1 MNVAKLAE
9 RQLFLMKA
17 ENLEKRVRAYYA
29 QTQDVDSLI
38 EYGVAILVRS
48 FFCMGSFS
56 ELIQDLIQ
64 EVYFTVEPTA
74 VMRQYLPY
82 FEDYFTE
89 NEWQTIVNR
98 LFGNH
103 TTYLAQTEEARV
115 NKGYLE
121 QTGTLD
127 NRIEGLVY
135 RVEAVFV
142 VNRLFGNH
150 TTYLAQTEEARVNKG
165 YLEQTGTLDNRIEGL
180 VYRVEAVFEDTI
192 GKKHKLTIRDTD
204 STFNEA
210 QTIQV
215 LNILTTLSIF
225 DTADVRKYETYVSYQ
240 TPGKIIATSH
250 NSRQKTKPTAKEPEI
265 LTTLSIFDT
274 ADVRK
279 YETYVSYQT
288 PGKIIAT
295 SHNSR
300 QKTKPTAKEPE
311 TIAALSIFDTA
322 DVRKYE
328 TYVSYQT
335 PGKIIATSHN
345 SRQKTK
351 PTAKEPET
359 IAAQQ
364 DAQQSEKAPKK
375 MVAAAKTRSSAA
387 PASTVSEKESNKP
400 ASNSTATKEKQSSP
414 ANPPKNTNSPSPNVE
429 AKKKANELLQQP
441 DMSYKRVSKN
451 EEQIQANGNS
461 KKMKN
466 KINNALGRSKNRKR
480 NKRK

>member
-48 FFCMGSFS
+48 FFCMGSFA

-135 RVEAVFV
+135 RVEAVF
-142 VNRLFGNH
+142 
-150 TTYLAQTEEARVNKG
+150 
-165 YLEQTGTLDNRIEGL
+165 
-180 VYRVEAVFEDTI
+180 EDTI

-204 STFNEA
+204 STF
-210 QTIQV
+210 
-215 LNILTTLSIF
+215 
-225 DTADVRKYETYVSYQ
+225 
-240 TPGKIIATSH
+240 
-250 NSRQKTKPTAKEPEI
+250 
-265 LTTLSIFDT
+265 
-274 ADVRK
+274 
-279 YETYVSYQT
+279 
-288 PGKIIAT
+288 
-295 SHNSR
+295 
-300 QKTKPTAKEPE
+300 
-311 TIAALSIFDTA
+311 
-322 DVRKYE
+322 
-328 TYVSYQT
+328 
-335 PGKIIATSHN
+335 
-345 SRQKTK
+345 
-351 PTAKEPET
+351 
-359 IAAQQ
+359 
-364 DAQQSEKAPKK
+364 SESQRFKC
-375 MVAAAKTRSSAA
+375 
-387 PASTVSEKESNKP
+387 
-400 ASNSTATKEKQSSP
+400 
-414 ANPPKNTNSPSPNVE
+414 
-429 AKKKANELLQQP
+429 
-441 DMSYKRVSKN
+441 
-451 EEQIQANGNS
+451 
-461 KKMKN
+461 
-466 KINNALGRSKNRKR
+466 
-480 NKRK
+480 

>member
-38 EYGVAILVRS
+38 ECGVAILVRS
-48 FFCMGSFS
+48 FFCMGSFA

-135 RVEAVFV
+135 RVEAVF
-142 VNRLFGNH
+142 
-150 TTYLAQTEEARVNKG
+150 
-165 YLEQTGTLDNRIEGL
+165 
-180 VYRVEAVFEDTI
+180 EDTI

-204 STFNEA
+204 STFSES

-250 NSRQKTKPTAKEPEI
+250 NSRQKTKPTAKEPE
-265 LTTLSIFDT
+265 
-274 ADVRK
+274 
-279 YETYVSYQT
+279 
-288 PGKIIAT
+288 
-295 SHNSR
+295 N
-300 QKTKPTAKEPE
+300 
-311 TIAALSIFDTA
+311 IAAEQPPE
-322 DVRKYE
+322 KE
-328 TYVSYQT
+328 
-335 PGKIIATSHN
+335 
-345 SRQKTK
+345 KT
-351 PTAKEPET
+351 
-359 IAAQQ
+359 
-364 DAQQSEKAPKK
+364 
-375 MVAAAKTRSSAA
+375 VAAT
-387 PASTVSEKESNKP
+387 NK
-400 ASNSTATKEKQSSP
+400 KQSSASVSTLP
-414 ANPPKNTNSPSPNVE
+414 KEATKQTASSNNTSLRKNTTLKKNQSSPTSLPKNTNTSDSPSPNPE
-429 AKKKANELLQQP
+429 LKKKASGNKANELLDQP
-441 DMSYKRVSKN
+441 DTSYKRLGKS
-451 EEQIQANGNS
+451 EEQIQSNRDGR
-461 KKMKN
+461 KLKN
-466 KINNALGRSKNRKR
+466 RVNNALGRSKNRKR

>member
-48 FFCMGSFS
+48 FFCMGSFA

-89 NEWQTIVNR
+89 NEWQT
-98 LFGNH
+98 
-103 TTYLAQTEEARV
+103 
-115 NKGYLE
+115 
-121 QTGTLD
+121 
-127 NRIEGLVY
+127 
-135 RVEAVFV
+135 V

-250 NSRQKTKPTAKEPEI
+250 NSRQKTKPTAKEPE
-265 LTTLSIFDT
+265 
-274 ADVRK
+274 
-279 YETYVSYQT
+279 
-288 PGKIIAT
+288 
-295 SHNSR
+295 
-300 QKTKPTAKEPE
+300 
-311 TIAALSIFDTA
+311 
-322 DVRKYE
+322 
-328 TYVSYQT
+328 
-335 PGKIIATSHN
+335 
-345 SRQKTK
+345 
-351 PTAKEPET
+351 T

-387 PASTVSEKESNKP
+387 PASAVSEKESNKP

-451 EEQIQANGNS
+451 EEQIQTNGNS

>member
-89 NEWQTIVNR
+89 NEWQT
-98 LFGNH
+98 
-103 TTYLAQTEEARV
+103 
-115 NKGYLE
+115 
-121 QTGTLD
+121 
-127 NRIEGLVY
+127 
-135 RVEAVFV
+135 V

-250 NSRQKTKPTAKEPEI
+250 NSRQKTKPTAKEPE
-265 LTTLSIFDT
+265 
-274 ADVRK
+274 
-279 YETYVSYQT
+279 
-288 PGKIIAT
+288 
-295 SHNSR
+295 
-300 QKTKPTAKEPE
+300 
-311 TIAALSIFDTA
+311 TIAAEQPPE
-322 DVRKYE
+322 KE
-328 TYVSYQT
+328 
-335 PGKIIATSHN
+335 
-345 SRQKTK
+345 KT
-351 PTAKEPET
+351 
-359 IAAQQ
+359 
-364 DAQQSEKAPKK
+364 
-375 MVAAAKTRSSAA
+375 VAAT
-387 PASTVSEKESNKP
+387 NK
-400 ASNSTATKEKQSSP
+400 KQSSASVSTLP
-414 ANPPKNTNSPSPNVE
+414 KEASKQTASSNNTSLKKNTTLKKNQSSPTSLPKNTNTSDSPSPNPE
-429 AKKKANELLQQP
+429 LKKKASGNKANELLDQP
-441 DMSYKRVSKN
+441 DTSYKRLGKS
-451 EEQIQANGNS
+451 EEQIQSNRDGR
-461 KKMKN
+461 KLKN
-466 KINNALGRSKNRKR
+466 RVNNALGRSKNRKR

>member
-38 EYGVAILVRS
+38 ECGVAILVRS
-48 FFCMGSFS
+48 FFCMGSFA

-89 NEWQTIVNR
+89 NEWQT
-98 LFGNH
+98 
-103 TTYLAQTEEARV
+103 
-115 NKGYLE
+115 
-121 QTGTLD
+121 
-127 NRIEGLVY
+127 
-135 RVEAVFV
+135 V

-204 STFNEA
+204 STFSES

-215 LNILTTLSIF
+215 LNILTT
-225 DTADVRKYETYVSYQ
+225 
-240 TPGKIIATSH
+240 
-250 NSRQKTKPTAKEPEI
+250 
-265 LTTLSIFDT
+265 
-274 ADVRK
+274 
-279 YETYVSYQT
+279 
-288 PGKIIAT
+288 
-295 SHNSR
+295 
-300 QKTKPTAKEPE
+300 
-311 TIAALSIFDTA
+311 LSIFDTA

-387 PASTVSEKESNKP
+387 PASTE
-400 ASNSTATKEKQSSP
+400 ATKQTASSNNTSLRKNTTLKKNQSSP
-414 ANPPKNTNSPSPNVE
+414 TSLPKNTNTSDSPSPNPE
-429 AKKKANELLQQP
+429 LKRKASGNKANELLDQP
-441 DMSYKRVSKN
+441 DTSYKRLGKS
-451 EEQIQANGNS
+451 EEQIQSNRDGR
-461 KKMKN
+461 KLKN
-466 KINNALGRSKNRKR
+466 RVNNALGRSKNRKR

>member
-64 EVYFTVEPTA
+64 EVYLTVEPTA

-89 NEWQTIVNR
+89 NEWQTI
-98 LFGNH
+98 
-103 TTYLAQTEEARV
+103 
-115 NKGYLE
+115 
-121 QTGTLD
+121 
-127 NRIEGLVY
+127 
-135 RVEAVFV
+135 

-250 NSRQKTKPTAKEPEI
+250 NSRQKTKPTAKEPE
-265 LTTLSIFDT
+265 
-274 ADVRK
+274 
-279 YETYVSYQT
+279 
-288 PGKIIAT
+288 
-295 SHNSR
+295 
-300 QKTKPTAKEPE
+300 
-311 TIAALSIFDTA
+311 TIAAEQPPE
-322 DVRKYE
+322 KE
-328 TYVSYQT
+328 
-335 PGKIIATSHN
+335 
-345 SRQKTK
+345 KT
-351 PTAKEPET
+351 
-359 IAAQQ
+359 
-364 DAQQSEKAPKK
+364 
-375 MVAAAKTRSSAA
+375 VAAT
-387 PASTVSEKESNKP
+387 NK
-400 ASNSTATKEKQSSP
+400 KQSSASVSTLSKEASKQTASSNNTSLKKNTTLKKNQSSP
-414 ANPPKNTNSPSPNVE
+414 TSLPKNTNTSDSPSPNPE
-429 AKKKANELLQQP
+429 LKKKASGNKANELLDQP
-441 DMSYKRVSKN
+441 DTSYKRLGKS
-451 EEQIQANGNS
+451 EEQIQSNRDGR
-461 KKMKN
+461 KLKN
-466 KINNALGRSKNRKR
+466 RVNNALGRSKNRKR

>member
-38 EYGVAILVRS
+38 ECGVAILVRS
-48 FFCMGSFS
+48 FFCMGSFA

-89 NEWQTIVNR
+89 NEWQT
-98 LFGNH
+98 
-103 TTYLAQTEEARV
+103 
-115 NKGYLE
+115 
-121 QTGTLD
+121 
-127 NRIEGLVY
+127 
-135 RVEAVFV
+135 V

-250 NSRQKTKPTAKEPEI
+250 NSRQKTKPTAKEPE
-265 LTTLSIFDT
+265 
-274 ADVRK
+274 
-279 YETYVSYQT
+279 
-288 PGKIIAT
+288 
-295 SHNSR
+295 
-300 QKTKPTAKEPE
+300 
-311 TIAALSIFDTA
+311 
-322 DVRKYE
+322 
-328 TYVSYQT
+328 
-335 PGKIIATSHN
+335 
-345 SRQKTK
+345 
-351 PTAKEPET
+351 T

-375 MVAAAKTRSSAA
+375 MVAAAKTRSLQLQHLQCPKKSRISPQVTVRPQRKNNQVLPIRRKIPTVHHQMSRRRKKPMNCCSNQICPINVSA
-387 PASTVSEKESNKP
+387 
-400 ASNSTATKEKQSSP
+400 
-414 ANPPKNTNSPSPNVE
+414 
-429 AKKKANELLQQP
+429 
-441 DMSYKRVSKN
+441 
-451 EEQIQANGNS
+451 
-461 KKMKN
+461 KMKN
-466 KINNALGRSKNRKR
+466 RFRPTEIVKR
-480 NKRK
+480 

>member
-1 MNVAKLAE
+1 M
-9 RQLFLMKA
+9 
-17 ENLEKRVRAYYA
+17 
-29 QTQDVDSLI
+29 
-38 EYGVAILVRS
+38 
-48 FFCMGSFS
+48 
-56 ELIQDLIQ
+56 IQ

-135 RVEAVFV
+135 RVEAVF
-142 VNRLFGNH
+142 
-150 TTYLAQTEEARVNKG
+150 
-165 YLEQTGTLDNRIEGL
+165 
-180 VYRVEAVFEDTI
+180 EDTI

-204 STFNEA
+204 STFSES

-250 NSRQKTKPTAKEPEI
+250 NSRQKTKPTAKEPE
-265 LTTLSIFDT
+265 
-274 ADVRK
+274 
-279 YETYVSYQT
+279 
-288 PGKIIAT
+288 
-295 SHNSR
+295 N
-300 QKTKPTAKEPE
+300 
-311 TIAALSIFDTA
+311 IAAEQPPE
-322 DVRKYE
+322 KE
-328 TYVSYQT
+328 
-335 PGKIIATSHN
+335 
-345 SRQKTK
+345 KT
-351 PTAKEPET
+351 
-359 IAAQQ
+359 
-364 DAQQSEKAPKK
+364 
-375 MVAAAKTRSSAA
+375 VAAT
-387 PASTVSEKESNKP
+387 NK
-400 ASNSTATKEKQSSP
+400 KQSSASVSTLP
-414 ANPPKNTNSPSPNVE
+414 KEATKQTASSNNTSLRKNTTLKKNQSSPTSLPKNTNSPSPNVE

>member
-135 RVEAVFV
+135 RVEAVF
-142 VNRLFGNH
+142 
-150 TTYLAQTEEARVNKG
+150 
-165 YLEQTGTLDNRIEGL
+165 
-180 VYRVEAVFEDTI
+180 EDTI

-250 NSRQKTKPTAKEPEI
+250 NSRQKTKPTAKESE
-265 LTTLSIFDT
+265 
-274 ADVRK
+274 
-279 YETYVSYQT
+279 
-288 PGKIIAT
+288 
-295 SHNSR
+295 N
-300 QKTKPTAKEPE
+300 
-311 TIAALSIFDTA
+311 IAAEQPPE
-322 DVRKYE
+322 KE
-328 TYVSYQT
+328 
-335 PGKIIATSHN
+335 
-345 SRQKTK
+345 KT
-351 PTAKEPET
+351 
-359 IAAQQ
+359 
-364 DAQQSEKAPKK
+364 
-375 MVAAAKTRSSAA
+375 VAAT
-387 PASTVSEKESNKP
+387 NK
-400 ASNSTATKEKQSSP
+400 KQSSASVSTLP
-414 ANPPKNTNSPSPNVE
+414 KEASKQTASSNNTSLKKNTTLKKNQSSPTSLPKNTNTSDSPSPNPE
-429 AKKKANELLQQP
+429 LKKKASGNKANELLDQP
-441 DMSYKRVSKN
+441 DTSYKRLGKN
-451 EEQIQANGNS
+451 EEQIQSNRDGR
-461 KKMKN
+461 KMKN
-466 KINNALGRSKNRKR
+466 RVNNALGRSKNRKR

>member
-48 FFCMGSFS
+48 FFCMGSFA

-89 NEWQTIVNR
+89 NEWQTI
-98 LFGNH
+98 
-103 TTYLAQTEEARV
+103 
-115 NKGYLE
+115 
-121 QTGTLD
+121 
-127 NRIEGLVY
+127 
-135 RVEAVFV
+135 

-250 NSRQKTKPTAKEPEI
+250 NSRQKTKPTAKEPE
-265 LTTLSIFDT
+265 
-274 ADVRK
+274 
-279 YETYVSYQT
+279 
-288 PGKIIAT
+288 
-295 SHNSR
+295 
-300 QKTKPTAKEPE
+300 
-311 TIAALSIFDTA
+311 TIAAEQPPE
-322 DVRKYE
+322 KE
-328 TYVSYQT
+328 
-335 PGKIIATSHN
+335 
-345 SRQKTK
+345 KT
-351 PTAKEPET
+351 
-359 IAAQQ
+359 
-364 DAQQSEKAPKK
+364 
-375 MVAAAKTRSSAA
+375 VAAT
-387 PASTVSEKESNKP
+387 NK
-400 ASNSTATKEKQSSP
+400 KQSSASVSTLSKEASKQTASSNNTSLKKNTTLKKNQSSP
-414 ANPPKNTNSPSPNVE
+414 TSLPKNTNTSDSPSPNPE
-429 AKKKANELLQQP
+429 LKKKASGNKANELLDQP
-441 DMSYKRVSKN
+441 DTSYKRLGKS
-451 EEQIQANGNS
+451 EEQIQSNRDGR
-461 KKMKN
+461 KLKN
-466 KINNALGRSKNRKR
+466 RVNNALGRSKNRKR

>member
-48 FFCMGSFS
+48 FFCMGSFA

-89 NEWQTIVNR
+89 NEWQT
-98 LFGNH
+98 
-103 TTYLAQTEEARV
+103 
-115 NKGYLE
+115 
-121 QTGTLD
+121 
-127 NRIEGLVY
+127 
-135 RVEAVFV
+135 V

-204 STFNEA
+204 STFNEV

-250 NSRQKTKPTAKEPEI
+250 NSRQKTKPTAKEPE
-265 LTTLSIFDT
+265 
-274 ADVRK
+274 
-279 YETYVSYQT
+279 
-288 PGKIIAT
+288 
-295 SHNSR
+295 
-300 QKTKPTAKEPE
+300 
-311 TIAALSIFDTA
+311 TIAAEQPPE
-322 DVRKYE
+322 KE
-328 TYVSYQT
+328 
-335 PGKIIATSHN
+335 
-345 SRQKTK
+345 KT
-351 PTAKEPET
+351 
-359 IAAQQ
+359 
-364 DAQQSEKAPKK
+364 
-375 MVAAAKTRSSAA
+375 VAAT
-387 PASTVSEKESNKP
+387 NK
-400 ASNSTATKEKQSSP
+400 KQSSASVSTLP
-414 ANPPKNTNSPSPNVE
+414 KEATKQTASSNNTSLKKNTTLKKNQSSPTSLPKNTNTSDSPSPNPE
-429 AKKKANELLQQP
+429 LKKKASGNKANELLDQP
-441 DMSYKRVSKN
+441 DTSYKRLGKS
-451 EEQIQANGNS
+451 EEQIQSNRDGR
-461 KKMKN
+461 KMKN
-466 KINNALGRSKNRKR
+466 RVNNALGRSKNRKR